1 MGRIIKITD
10 TAGTIVYIKKNE
22 RGKTPVIGVVE
33 RPLRKIAR
41 ISSEDEVQLNTE
53 EHREKLLTAKI

>member
-22 RGKTPVIGVVE
+22 RGKAPVIGVVE